1 MKRTLSVLALAV
13 SGCLQDP
20 ASGPAGSG
28 GLPPGIGPGGAPA
41 GRELGTLT
49 AIYPVPLPDGSF
61 DLELR
66 MTLDTIWVDLD
77 SLQAFASDSAG
88 KALIRSTVETF
99 YTRDEKC
106 FFNPK
111 KEACLEF
118 KQVPMEM

>member
-1 MKRTLSVLALAV
+1 MKRTAWVFSLAL
-13 SGCLQDP
+13 SGCLQQAPVAPTDDAP
-20 ASGPAGSG
+20 TGPDHAQ
-28 GLPPGIGPGGAPA
+28 A

-66 MTLDTIWVDLD
+66 MTGDTVWVELE
-77 SLQAFASDSAG
+77 SLQAFASDRAG
-88 KALIRSTVETF
+88 KALIRSTVERF

-106 FFNPK
+106 FFSPK

-118 KQVPMEM
+118 RTVAL